1 MYIKLVD
8 ILHRW
13 LFCKRKR

>member
-13 LFCKRKR
+13 LFCKRKK